1 MSCSP
6 TSDKCD
12 RFGDYFCSTYLE
24 TTVFPP
30 SLWAQ
35 IPFDVRR
42 TNNGPESFHR
52 HFNAQFTS
60 PHPTFFIFWDE
71 IVKQQTVHISP
82 WMIWMLLR
90 QLLQWNADDSDVC
103 SELGRNFNSSCPRD
117 SSSCAQSATA
127 MLRYTIYRRVSET
140 FTAKCIGF
148 TLTVCIATCLW
159 CWYFTCRTLFC
170 DFGLFLCDFG
180 CLRSN

>member
-12 RFGDYFCSTYLE
+12 KFGDYSCSTYLE

-35 IPFDVRR
+35 IPSDVCR

-52 HFNAQFTS
+52 HFNAQFIS

-71 IVKQQTVHISP
+71 IVKQQTVTYITMNDLNVFAS
-82 WMIWMLLR
+82 ITTVERRR
-90 QLLQWNADDSDVC
+90 QQRLFQAWQKFQQHC
-103 SELGRNFNSSCPRD
+103 CPRD

-127 MLRYTIYRRVSET
+127 MLRYTI
-140 FTAKCIGF
+140 
-148 TLTVCIATCLW
+148 
-159 CWYFTCRTLFC
+159 
-170 DFGLFLCDFG
+170 
-180 CLRSN
+180 